1 MKPMVDI
8 FGTEV
13 STWLLFQCLGVLSI
27 SLGSTF
33 LYHYRQGSWKIY
45 PDIGIGLLLGSL
57 YGGRI
62 AYVLESGNNLREAL
76 NPLKTGY
83 LSSGSAVAVILVL
96 FLYARVRKMPIRAML
111 DAMAPFAA
119 LAESLGHVGC
129 FFAGCCYGAIPILGS
144 VPLQLVNAVF
154 SLVFFML
161 LLPVALK
168 LKVRDGL
175 VFLLFLA
182 LHGGQRFTLQFFRH
196 DDAVLVMGLRMPQI
210 TSLILCLVA
219 LMCLGSVWFS
229 RNRRLD
235 RQRRKETW

>member
-1 MKPMVDI
+1 MKPMVEI
-8 FGTEV
+8 LGTEV
-13 STWLLFQCLGVLSI
+13 STWLLFQCSGVLSV

-33 LYHYRQGSWKIY
+33 LYYYRRGAWKIY
-45 PDIGIGLLLGSL
+45 PDIGIWLLLGSL

-62 AYVLESGNNLREAL
+62 AYVFQSGSNIREAL
-76 NPLKTGY
+76 NPLKVGY
-83 LSSGSAVAVILVL
+83 LSSGSAVAIILVL
-96 FLYARVRKMPIRAML
+96 FLYAQIRKMPIRAML

-129 FFAGCCYGAIPILGS
+129 FFAGCCYGAIPILGG

-182 LHGGQRFTLQFFRH
+182 LHGGQRFILQFFRH

-219 LMCLGSVWFS
+219 LICLGSIWLL
-229 RNRRLD
+229 RNRRFH
-235 RQRRKETW
+235 RQRRKET